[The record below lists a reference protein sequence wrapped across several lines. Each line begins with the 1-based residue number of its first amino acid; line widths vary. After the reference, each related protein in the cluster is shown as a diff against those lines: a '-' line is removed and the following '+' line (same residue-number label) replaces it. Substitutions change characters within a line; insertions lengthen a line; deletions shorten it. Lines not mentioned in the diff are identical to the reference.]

1 MQHNFIFSLP
11 RSGSTVL
18 TRMLANRKDVLC
30 LPETFFPHLADHLID
45 KEWADA
51 RTIGAL
57 FVASC
62 SDGSPLT
69 LDEASDCV
77 CANSLSTLNS
87 IARAVAAKEGRD
99 PADINAVVW
108 KSTRL
113 VGSFSVASSTGGRFL
128 VLHRPR
134 LNIFESQFRVPFG
147 KRNENP
153 ARFALFAASYDAAFQ
168 SLPPGHTLHLD
179 YADIPNRLDEVFDWI
194 GSRNMDPMQN
204 SGLLENTAGKRTWH
218 AAIDKPFENE
228 DARKLANLNRQQKTL
243 FHICEFVLSKMP
255 AITRIARQRAD
266 IRQVRALRKHA
277 QEILLLANHTH

>member
-1 MQHNFIFSLP
+1 MQHNFILSLP

-30 LPETFFPHLADHLID
+30 LPETFFPHLADHLSND
-45 KEWADA
+45 DWVDA
-51 RTIGAL
+51 RKIGAL

-77 CANSLSTLNS
+77 CANPLSTLNR
-87 IARAVAAKEGRD
+87 IAMLVATKEGRD
-99 PADINAVVW
+99 PAEINAVVW

-113 VGSFSVASSTGGRFL
+113 VGSVRVASSTGGRFL

-134 LNIFESQFRVPFG
+134 LNVFESQFRVPFG

-153 ARFALFAASYDAAFQ
+153 MRFALFAASYDAAFQ
-168 SLPPGHTLHLD
+168 TLPPQHTLHID
-179 YADIPNRLDEVFDWI
+179 YAEIPKRLDEIFDWM
-194 GSRNMDPMQN
+194 GSQNINPMRN

-218 AAIDKPFENE
+218 SAIDKPFENE
-228 DARKLANLNRQQKTL
+228 DAQKIANLNKQQKTL
-243 FHICEFVLSKMP
+243 FKISEFVLSQMP
-255 AITRIARQRAD
+255 AIARCARQRAD
-266 IRQVRALRKHA
+266 IRQVRALHKHA
-277 QEILLLANHTH
+277 EEILLLANHSH